1 MPRSLG
7 ISPIRHKVT
16 RRFYEPLLLLHALSP
31 IRGERIK
38 SEIIPDDPESNH
50 IQLRRSFTNA
60 IAYICAYQKGPD
72 HVAAAALEKTPHGV
86 VVWLCANADIE
97 EGVVTFLKGILACVY
112 RVVEKDNMED
122 LHQEA
127 SLATQSLASMIVDFQ
142 APRLNVYRT
151 EIINSCILPCQELM
165 TDYVK
170 GNGNALDVNN
180 LQQWLRKYF
189 SDDTEGST
197 GPSLFDL
204 SKACYDI
211 RHTQY
216 LKTVSMFAGQGRTR
230 HETFERLYK
239 LLGKLGKPLKSS
251 KTLTEAA
258 TKLAQDFAQ
267 GFTVQ
272 TVRSS
277 VPQQL
282 PFRGK
287 KEATIEHTVHRMF
300 SDSSKKAE
308 FMERLRSLVSR
319 EREEIDS
326 FLQRERATKT
336 RVHAELLL
344 IDHFE
349 RNSCNF
355 LGQGEKYIG
364 CSKPACYLCHMY
376 ITQHPSHY
384 AIPAS
389 HNKIYV
395 GWRPPDVYI
404 QEPGAFG
411 LLHVQERILLRMI
424 DLVRKDLF
432 SEIKSHNMRL
442 PYHTDSTTGI
452 TTTLESMRLGE
463 TDTPPVAYPGDL
475 GILYSIP
482 STL

>member
-1 MPRSLG
+1 
-7 ISPIRHKVT
+7 V
-16 RRFYEPLLLLHALSP
+16 
-31 IRGERIK
+31 
-38 SEIIPDDPESNH
+38 
-50 IQLRRSFTNA
+50 
-60 IAYICAYQKGPD
+60 
-72 HVAAAALEKTPHGV
+72 
-86 VVWLCANADIE
+86 
-97 EGVVTFLKGILACVY
+97 
-112 RVVEKDNMED
+112 
-122 LHQEA
+122 
-127 SLATQSLASMIVDFQ
+127 
-142 APRLNVYRT
+142 
-151 EIINSCILPCQELM
+151 
-165 TDYVK
+165 
-170 GNGNALDVNN
+170 
-180 LQQWLRKYF
+180 
-189 SDDTEGST
+189 
-197 GPSLFDL
+197 
-204 SKACYDI
+204 
-211 RHTQY
+211 
-216 LKTVSMFAGQGRTR
+216 FAGQGRTR

-287 KEATIEHTVHRMF
+287 KEATIERTVDRMF

-411 LLHVQERILLRMI
+411 LLQVQERILLRMI

-475 GILYSIP
+475 GILSSIP